1 MKITKISVEDLFDTY
16 TYTIDLH
23 QEKFVSIIH
32 APNGY
37 GKTTVFKLIRDL
49 FKLNLKGLYEIPF
62 KLFSVE
68 LDDGNI
74 IRLVK
79 EVPEQEKIDQE
90 PIKMIFTITLN
101 NEKAETF
108 NLLLHNNIIE
118 LLEGHYY
125 RSPRYHFIQRTLL
138 EDENAINLINRVGEF
153 NEKIEIHFIETNRLY
168 INSNNLDFSLIDIR
182 NDFETMSEA
191 DFRRRG
197 PNASIEL
204 NERINRYAFDLKRKI
219 DQVKQE
225 YSSFSESLDRTFPNR
240 LVRSVNSK
248 KEFYDERII
257 EKKLKELESKRT
269 DLEKIGFISKEINST
284 SLPSLND
291 SDDTLKRFYTLYI
304 DDTFS
309 KLNHYNNIKEKIELF
324 FDIINSKTAFSNKG
338 LLINS
343 EGFVYF
349 VPRVKNKNI
358 NRKIELQNLSS
369 GEKHDFILF
378 YELIFNSDEKSIFL
392 IDEPEIS
399 LHVAWQ
405 VEYVKILEEICKMN
419 GIQAIIATH
428 SPDIVNGRDDLLI
441 SLGLE
446 DEENEE

>member
-1 MKITKISVEDLFDTY
+1 
-16 TYTIDLH
+16 
-23 QEKFVSIIH
+23 
-32 APNGY
+32 
-37 GKTTVFKLIRDL
+37 
-49 FKLNLKGLYEIPF
+49 
-62 KLFSVE
+62 
-68 LDDGNI
+68 
-74 IRLVK
+74 
-79 EVPEQEKIDQE
+79 
-90 PIKMIFTITLN
+90 
-101 NEKAETF
+101 
-108 NLLLHNNIIE
+108 
-118 LLEGHYY
+118 
-125 RSPRYHFIQRTLL
+125 
-138 EDENAINLINRVGEF
+138 
-153 NEKIEIHFIETNRLY
+153 
-168 INSNNLDFSLIDIR
+168 
-182 NDFETMSEA
+182 MSEA

>member
-1 MKITKISVEDLFDTY
+1 MKITKISVVDLFDTY
-16 TYTIDLH
+16 TYTIDLR

-37 GKTTVFKLIRDL
+37 GKTTVFKLIRDV
-49 FKLNLKGLYEIPF
+49 FNLNINELYEIPF
-62 KLFSVE
+62 RSFSID
-68 LDDGNI
+68 LDDGHSISLIKSNS
-74 IRLVK
+74 
-79 EVPEQEKIDQE
+79 EKDIIDQDS
-90 PIKMIFTITLN
+90 IKTRIKITLN
-101 NEKAETF
+101 RKTENSF
-108 NLLLHNNIIE
+108 IFDGRIIKS
-118 LLEGHYY
+118 LKDFIRHQ
-125 RSPRYHFIQRTLL
+125 RSPFIQKAPLDD
-138 EDENAINLINRVGEF
+138 EDVINVINQMIDF
-153 NEKIEIHFIETNRLY
+153 KKKIEIHFIETNRLY
-168 INSNNLDFSLIDIR
+168 GNYNSEYNLIDIK
-182 NDFETMSEA
+182 NAYDTLSETG
-191 DFRRRG
+191 FRRRG

-257 EKKLKELESKRT
+257 GEKLKELESKRT
-269 DLEKIGFISKEINST
+269 DLEKIGFISKEINNT

-291 SDDTLKRFYTLYI
+291 SDATLKRFYTLYI

-324 FDIINSKTAFSNKG
+324 FDIINSKTSFSNKE

-343 EGFVYF
+343 DGFVYF

-358 NRKIELQNLSS
+358 NREIELQNLSS

-405 VEYVKILEEICKMN
+405 VEYIKILEEICKMN
-419 GIQAIIATH
+419 GIQAIVATH

-446 DEENEE
+446 DDEDEK